1 VITRLNDGEDRGGSW
16 PEPPSDW
23 EDTRA
28 TFHLWTQVIG
38 KIRMA
43 CTPLASHWWNTPFYV
58 TARGLTTS
66 LIPHGV
72 GRGFQIDFDLI
83 DHQLVIVTT
92 DGSRRSYPLRPESV
106 AVFYR
111 TVMRLLDDLG
121 MPVQIWTMPVEIADA
136 ISFDEDDEHAS
147 YDAEQVE
154 RFWRTLVES
163 HRVLEIFRSRYLGK
177 TSPVHLF
184 WGALD
189 LATSRFSGHEAPP
202 HPGGAPHCG
211 PHVMLEAYSREVSS
225 AGYWP
230 GPTGSGCYYSY
241 VYPEPPGF
249 RTSPAQPT
257 QATYQPDLGEF
268 TLRYEVVRN
277 ATDPDGTLL
286 AFLQSTYDAAAER
299 GGWNRT
305 LLERPHQPLN
315 VRDFRPSSRPAI
327 PE

>member
-1 VITRLNDGEDRGGSW
+1 MRSW
-16 PEPPSDW
+16 PEPPRDW

-38 KIRMA
+38 KVRMA
-43 CTPLASHWWNTPFYV
+43 CTPVVSHWWNTPFYV
-58 TARGLTTS
+58 TATGLTTS

-72 GRGFQIDFDLI
+72 GQGFAIDFDLI

-92 DGSRRSYPLRPESV
+92 TGSRRNHPLRPESV

-111 TVMRLLDDLG
+111 SVMGLLDDLG
-121 MPVQIWTMPVEIADA
+121 MPVEIWTTPVEIAEA
-136 ISFDEDDEHAS
+136 IPFEQDDVHAS

-163 HRVLEIFRSRYLGK
+163 QRIFEVFRSRFLGK

-189 LATSRFSGHEAPP
+189 LATSRFSGREAPL
-202 HPGGAPHCG
+202 HPGGAPNCG
-211 PHVMLEAYSREVSS
+211 PEVMHEAYSREVSS

-249 RTSPAQPT
+249 RSSPVQPT
-257 QATYQPDLGEF
+257 HATYESDLGEF
-268 TLRYEVVRN
+268 ILPYEVVRA
-277 ATDPDGTLL
+277 ATDPDATLL
-286 AFLQSTYDAAAER
+286 AFLQSTYEAAAEPES
-299 GGWNRT
+299 WNRA
-305 LLERPHQPLN
+305 LLERP
-315 VRDFRPSSRPAI
+315 RA
-327 PE
+327 

>member
-1 VITRLNDGEDRGGSW
+1 MTTRIQHGEDPRRSW

-43 CTPLASHWWNTPFYV
+43 CTPVTSHWWNTPLYV
-58 TARGLTTS
+58 TATGLTTS

-92 DGSRRSYPLRPESV
+92 AGSRRSHPLRPESV
-106 AVFYR
+106 AAFYLS
-111 TVMRLLDDLG
+111 VMEMLDDLD
-121 MPVQIWTMPVEIADA
+121 MSVEIWTMPVEIADA
-136 ISFDEDDEHAS
+136 IPFEQDDGHAS

-154 RFWRTLVES
+154 RFWRTLVQS
-163 HRVLEIFRSRYLGK
+163 QRVLEIFRSRYLGK

-189 LATSRFSGHEAPP
+189 LATSRFSGRDAPP
-202 HPGGAPHCG
+202 HPGGAPNCG
-211 PHVMLEAYSREVSS
+211 PNVMLEAYSREVSS

-230 GPTGSGCYYSY
+230 GPTGDGCYYSY

-249 RTSPAQPT
+249 RTLPVQPSE
-257 QATYQPDLGEF
+257 ATYQPDLGEY
-268 TLRYEVVRN
+268 TLPYQVVRS
-277 ATDPDGTLL
+277 AADPDGTLL
-286 AFLQSTYDAAAER
+286 AFLQSTYEAAADYES
-299 GGWNRT
+299 WDRT
-305 LLERPHQPLN
+305 LLERPH
-315 VRDFRPSSRPAI
+315 
-327 PE
+327 

>member
-1 VITRLNDGEDRGGSW
+1 VTTRIQHGEDPRRSW

-43 CTPLASHWWNTPFYV
+43 CTPVTSHWWNTPLYV
-58 TARGLTTS
+58 TATGLTTS

-92 DGSRRSYPLRPESV
+92 AGSRRSHPLRPESV
-106 AVFYR
+106 AAFYLS
-111 TVMRLLDDLG
+111 VMEMLDDLD
-121 MPVQIWTMPVEIADA
+121 MSVEIWTMPVEIADA
-136 ISFDEDDEHAS
+136 IPFEQDDGHAS

-154 RFWRTLVES
+154 RFWRTLVQS
-163 HRVLEIFRSRYLGK
+163 QRVLEIFRSRYLGK

-189 LATSRFSGHEAPP
+189 LATSRFSGRDAPP
-202 HPGGAPHCG
+202 HPGGAPNCG
-211 PHVMLEAYSREVSS
+211 PNVMLEAYSREVSS

-230 GPTGSGCYYSY
+230 GPTGDGCYYSY

-249 RTSPAQPT
+249 RTLPVQPSE
-257 QATYQPDLGEF
+257 ATYQPDLGEY
-268 TLRYEVVRN
+268 TLPYQVVRS
-277 ATDPDGTLL
+277 AADPDGTLL
-286 AFLQSTYDAAAER
+286 AFLQSTYEAAADYES
-299 GGWNRT
+299 WDRT
-305 LLERPHQPLN
+305 LLERPH
-315 VRDFRPSSRPAI
+315 
-327 PE
+327 

>member
-1 VITRLNDGEDRGGSW
+1 MTTW

-38 KIRMA
+38 KIRLA
-43 CTPLASHWWNTPFYV
+43 QTPFTSHWWNTPLYV

-72 GRGFQIDFDLI
+72 GRGFQIDFDLL
-83 DHQLVIVTT
+83 DHQLLIATA
-92 DGSRRSYPLRPESV
+92 DGARRSHPLRPESV

-111 TVMRLLDDLG
+111 SVMGLLGDLG
-121 MPVQIWTMPVEIADA
+121 LPVEIWPMPVEIADA
-136 ISFDEDDEHAS
+136 IPFDQDDEHAS

-163 HRVLEIFRSRYLGK
+163 QRVLEVFRSRYLGK

-189 LATSRFSGHEAPP
+189 LATSRYSGRESPP
-202 HPGGAPHCG
+202 HPGGAPNCG
-211 PHVMLEAYSREVSS
+211 PQVMHEAYSREVSS

-230 GPTGSGCYYSY
+230 GPTGRGCYYSY

-249 RTSPAQPT
+249 RAAVVEPND
-257 QATYQPDLGEF
+257 ATYQADLGEF
-268 TLRYEVVRN
+268 TLPYDAVRN
-277 ATDPDGTLL
+277 SANPDGALL
-286 AFLQSTYDAAAER
+286 DFLQSTYVAAADHAS
-299 GGWNRT
+299 WNRV
-305 LLERPHQPLN
+305 LLERA
-315 VRDFRPSSRPAI
+315 VAG
-327 PE
+327 

>member
-1 VITRLNDGEDRGGSW
+1 VISQVHDGAEPGRSW

-43 CTPLASHWWNTPFYV
+43 CTPLASHWWNTPLYV

-66 LIPHGV
+66 LIPAGV

-83 DHQLVIVTT
+83 DHQLDIVTT
-92 DGSRRSYPLRPESV
+92 DGNRRSHPLRPESV

-111 TVMRLLDDLG
+111 TVMRSLDDLG
-121 MPVQIWTMPVEIADA
+121 MPVEIWTMPVEIAAA
-136 ISFDEDDEHAS
+136 IPFDQDDEHAS

-189 LATSRFSGHEAPP
+189 LATSRFSGRGAPP
-202 HPGGAPHCG
+202 HPGGAPNCG

-249 RTSPAQPT
+249 RTSPARPT
-257 QATYQPDLGEF
+257 QATYQADLGEF
-268 TLRYEVVRN
+268 TLPYEVVRN

-286 AFLQSTYDAAAER
+286 AFLESTYDAAAEH
-299 GGWNRT
+299 GSWNRT
-305 LLERPHQPLN
+305 LLERPH
-315 VRDFRPSSRPAI
+315 
-327 PE
+327 